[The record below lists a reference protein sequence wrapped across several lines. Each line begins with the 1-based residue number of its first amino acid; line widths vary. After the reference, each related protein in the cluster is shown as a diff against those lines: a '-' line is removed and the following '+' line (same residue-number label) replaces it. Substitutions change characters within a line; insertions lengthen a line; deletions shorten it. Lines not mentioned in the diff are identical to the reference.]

1 MKKSLILMLV
11 LASAVMIGSCIDW
24 ETSQNKDHTK
34 NNAWIGDTEYT
45 VYFELKDKTTGEQII
60 SKEEAAE
67 TILEIFEKKGANCTV
82 LDAFD
87 DGLEKSEEVSD
98 ETVILDILMVSE
110 TELKETVKEAVD
122 ELHLSSAMVTRSD
135 FTQQNSFLYL
145 VK

>member
-1 MKKSLILMLV
+1 MKKGLILILALV
-11 LASAVMIGSCIDW
+11 SAVMIGSCIDG
-24 ETSQNKDHTK
+24 EMSKNKNHTE
-34 NNAWIGDTEYT
+34 NSTWIEDTEYT
-45 VYFELKDKTTGEQII
+45 VYFKLNDKTTGEQII

-67 TILEIFEKKGANCTV
+67 TILEIFEKKGADCTI
-82 LDAFD
+82 LDAFG
-87 DGLEKSEEVSD
+87 DGLEKSEEISD

-122 ELHLSSAMVTRSD
+122 ELHLASAMVTRSD